1 MIIIAVVLIIALN
14 TLFGNKNDIETIENF
29 EPEED
34 YKIYRL
40 IIDSFNHILGRN
52 PSTSELFDYYKRVNE
67 NKITEKDLEI
77 ILQATDEYKRL
88 EKTQNNMTNNQITT
102 SINEEQIK
110 QEVIEV
116 YKKVFNKDPDSITI
130 EYFKKKYIE
139 LNLDKKKLEEYLIL
153 TPDYK
158 KYDALIKET
167 EEEIKKEN
175 EVKGKYKSDAFG
187 ISQKDENITLKDG
200 KMSIVINRP
209 NIFNF
214 VSGDREINQDMI
226 DKANNC
232 SSATASAMAD
242 MTNKTDS
249 VTKTNIDTKQRN
261 ACERLTKESKC
272 AVIKTKDLGKTIQQR
287 NFDEL
292 RSKCRSSNYT
302 NSDDFGKLLPDQRWS
317 VPEKRAP
324 VCYSQNYNANPLNSQ
339 TALIG
344 TLLDDSNKTSV
355 GSMLPKFK
363 YDEEYTRMCNK

>member
-1 MIIIAVVLIIALN
+1 MIIIGIVIIIALN
-14 TLFGNKNDIETIENF
+14 TIFYNKNDNDSDDIENF
-29 EPEED
+29 EQEED
-34 YKIYRL
+34 YKIYRQV
-40 IIDSFNHILGRN
+40 IDSFNHVLGRN
-52 PSTSELFDYYKRVNE
+52 PNTSELFEYYKKVND
-67 NKITEKDLEI
+67 NKMTDKDLEI

-110 QEVIEV
+110 LEVIEV

-167 EEEIKKEN
+167 EDEIKQEN
-175 EVKGKYKSDAFG
+175 SIKGKYKSDAFG
-187 ISQKDENITLKDG
+187 ISPKDENITLKDG

-214 VSGDREINQDMI
+214 VSGDGEINQDMI
-226 DKANNC
+226 DKANNLIP
-232 SSATASAMAD
+232 AD
-242 MTNKTDS
+242 MTNKTDH

-292 RSKCRSSNYT
+292 RSKCRSNNYT
-302 NSDDFGKLLPDQRWS
+302 NSDDFGRLLPDQKWS
-317 VPEKRAP
+317 VPEKRPP
-324 VCYSQNYNANPLNSQ
+324 VCYSQNYNANPRNSQ